1 MSVVTIRNSLDKPF
15 GKLANDAI
23 LPFKVKSHTYIS
35 VVNYVYA
42 NLLPEST
49 FKEELSQTL
58 PKNVLTTFN
67 EVRKHLK
74 QSTIQ
79 SAAHTAIAEKAKQD
93 VDFANSLLDTEH
105 LKILYYSENSFLGV
119 GKSKNGQ
126 NIYGQALEQVRNE
139 LQVEQNKAQQ
149 KDNIY
154 LTYIAELNLKK
165 ALRKHNLE
173 KYISKDKKR
182 SIKRLVDALVQDY
195 GKTEVYSNAPDV
207 DTILTLHEK
216 RNIVNYTDPN
226 SLIRVVRKN
235 DIRNVLKRNLF
246 DLRVAALHAF
256 VDYTISK
263 NVTISEDKTALKDQ
277 IFDILPSKR
286 EEFANRILDLYL
298 AKALPEEVKDKIK
311 KFRSQWYF
319 PSDKDIEF
327 FEKENIKLP
336 DLTTTTSNGT
346 VDIFKVFAQES
357 ILSPLHSIELSN
369 KPKDLV
375 INNLKFKSISHYIAF
390 EVNKLYGQMD
400 PAKLYIRIK
409 DVKPNDLDQFNK
421 MIEKDVF
428 TTTKNKLLEEAIK
441 IKLQDYHIKNLIFSL
456 ESIEFEDTYDLEKT
470 EEFYNKYKDKVVLKI
485 HKIPSFEKFVEKD
498 HFLTDIIKDKVD
510 FYFMVL
516 DNLMVHTKSKHKLYV
531 TYDELVEMSPFYS
544 YIMLK
549 DSNVPNTR
557 FPEYLLQ
564 KNRQYGLTN
573 RSLMQIWSIIFN
585 GMKQSEKIIGQKEYD
600 IRYKSILIWAKYF
613 LSRPNNK
620 LKTMDLMQSRQE
632 NNVLMV
638 LLAILDKLK
647 ELNLKF
653 NSPTINTQDLQ
664 TAIHLCLGKVRI
676 YKHEFERVE
685 ENLEFE
691 EEIEANPY
699 DVEVYDEED
708 NFVEDYGQDDDNFEG
723 FNLSARKKFETF
735 LTTYFTPLK
744 NELDLDKIEEAV
756 YKILNSKIPISSKH
770 QNLNF
775 FISGFKPPLLE

>member
-1 MSVVTIRNSLDKPF
+1 MSTVTIRNSLDKPF

-35 VVNYVYA
+35 IVNYVYA

-58 PKNVLTTFN
+58 PKNILKVFN
-67 EVRKHLK
+67 EVRKHLT

-79 SAAHTAIAEKAKQD
+79 SAAHTAIFEKAKQN
-93 VDFANSLLDTEH
+93 VTFANALMDTEN
-105 LKILYYSENSFLGV
+105 LKILYYSNNTFLGI

-139 LQVEQNKAQQ
+139 LQIEQNRAQQ
-149 KDNIY
+149 KDNVY
-154 LTYIAELNLKK
+154 LNYIAEINLKK

-182 SIKRLVDALVQDY
+182 SIRRLVDALVKDY
-195 GKTEVYSNAPDV
+195 GKTEVYSNAPDI

-235 DIRNVLKRNLF
+235 EIRNVLKRNNF
-246 DLRVAALHAF
+246 DLKIASLHAF
-256 VDYTISK
+256 IDYTISK

-286 EEFANRILDLYL
+286 EEFANRILDLYS
-298 AKALPEEVKDKIK
+298 AKALPEEVKEKIK

-327 FEKENIKLP
+327 FEKENVKLP
-336 DLTTTTSNGT
+336 ELTTTTSDDTTGT
-346 VDIFKVFAQES
+346 FKVFTQES
-357 ILSPLHSIELSN
+357 ILSPLPSADIDKQTNLI
-369 KPKDLV
+369 

-409 DVKPNDLDQFNK
+409 DIRPEDLDQFNK
-421 MIEKDVF
+421 MLEKDIF
-428 TTTKNKLLEEAIK
+428 TTTKNKLLEDAIH
-441 IKLQDYHIKNLIFSL
+441 IKLQEYHIKNLIFSL
-456 ESIEFEDTYDLEKT
+456 KNLEFEDTFNLEKT

-485 HKIPSFEKFVEKD
+485 HRIPSFEKFVERD
-498 HFLTDIIKDKVD
+498 PFVADIIKDKVD
-510 FYFMVL
+510 FYFMIL
-516 DNLMVHTKSKHKLYV
+516 DNLMVHTKSKHRLNIS
-531 TYDELVEMSPFYS
+531 YDKLVEMSPFYS
-544 YIMLK
+544 YIMFK

-557 FPEYLLQ
+557 FPEYLIQ
-564 KNRQYGLTN
+564 KNKQYGLTN
-573 RSLMQIWSIIFN
+573 HSLLQIWTIIYN
-585 GMKQSEKIIGQKEYD
+585 GIKQSEKIVGEKEYD

-613 LSRPNNK
+613 LGKPNYK
-620 LKTMDLMQSRQE
+620 LKTMNLMQSRQE
-632 NNVLMV
+632 DNILMV
-638 LLAILDKLK
+638 ILAILTKLK
-647 ELNLKF
+647 EVNLRF

-676 YKHEFERVE
+676 YKHEIEQVNE
-685 ENLEFE
+685 DLEFVE
-691 EEIEANPY
+691 
-699 DVEVYDEED
+699 DVEVNPYEIEIYD
-708 NFVEDYGQDDDNFEG
+708 EDYGQEDDNFEG
-723 FNLSARKKFETF
+723 FNLSARKKFEAF
-735 LTTYFTPLK
+735 LTTYFAPLN
-744 NELDLDKIEEAV
+744 NELDLGRIEDAV
-756 YKILNSKIPISSKH
+756 YKILNSKIPVTIKH

-775 FISGFKPPLLE
+775 FVSGFKTPLLE